1 MIKRSAFLSQ
11 LLLLA
16 FLLSSSVKSSA
27 QELKAHTAV
36 IDSNCHGFYD
46 YLPKGYDKKKKKK
59 KYPLIIMLHGL
70 GELGNG
76 DSDLKKVL
84 RNEPMKLVANGTFP
98 DSFVVNGKE
107 YRFIIF
113 APQFIHWP
121 WPLTTQAVVDYATAH
136 YNVDK
141 KRIYLTGLSM
151 GGGAT
156 WECVGNNAKYA
167 KKMAAI
173 VPVCGASLAD
183 SIKAQRIAAA
193 NLPVWSLHNEGDRTV
208 TVEFTKKYTRYINAA
223 PIAPKE
229 PARETIFPE
238 QGHNAWRKAYD
249 PLYKEN
255 GMNIYEWMLSHHR

>member
-1 MIKRSAFLSQ
+1 MIKRSILLSQ
-11 LLLLA
+11 LLMLV
-16 FLLSSSVKSSA
+16 FLLISSVKGIT
-27 QELKAHTAV
+27 QELKARSII
-36 IDSNCHGFYD
+36 IDTNCHGFYE
-46 YLPKGYDKKKKKK
+46 YVPKGYDKKKKRK
-59 KYPLIIMLHGL
+59 KYPLLIMLHGL

-76 DSDLKKVL
+76 ASELPKVL

-98 DSFVVNGKE
+98 DSFLVDGKE

-121 WPLTTQAVVDYATAH
+121 WPKTTQAIIDYAVSH
-136 YNVDK
+136 YRVDK

-167 KKMAAI
+167 KKLAAI
-173 VPVCGASLAD
+173 APICGASLAD
-183 SIKAQRIAAA
+183 SIKAQRIAKA

-208 TVEFTKKYTRYINAA
+208 TVEFTKKYTRYINSA
-223 PIAPKE
+223 PIASKE
-229 PARETIFPE
+229 PAKETIFSE

-255 GMNIYEWMLSHHR
+255 GMNLYEWMLSHHR